1 MTDKRTVVRECHGMT
16 VAVTYGGGDAASA
29 SVSYKK
35 LQIAAKW
42 QHTSNA
48 SMSMTHN

>member
-1 MTDKRTVVRECHGMT
+1 MTDKRIVVRECHGMT
-16 VAVTYGGGDAASA
+16 VAITYGGGDATSA

-42 QHTSNA
+42 QQAKNA
-48 SMSMTHN
+48 EKE